1 MSSSY
6 LFDSHALL
14 AFFQNETGAD
24 AVARILRKA
33 MKTGAHRFICLIN
46 LGEIL
51 YMTKRRFGDAKKMEA
66 LSRVYQL
73 GMKIL
78 SVPDSLVYEAAELK
92 AQYAISYADCFAL
105 ACARDHSAALV
116 TGDPDFK
123 TVAHLA
129 KIIWIRSV

>member
-46 LGEIL
+46 LWRNPL
-51 YMTKRRFGDAKKMEA
+51 YDQKA
-66 LSRVYQL
+66 LR
-73 GMKIL
+73 
-78 SVPDSLVYEAAELK
+78 
-92 AQYAISYADCFAL
+92 
-105 ACARDHSAALV
+105 
-116 TGDPDFK
+116 
-123 TVAHLA
+123 
-129 KIIWIRSV
+129 